1 MKKKIIAVV
10 SILLILIVAI
20 TMAVAF
26 KTRHSENDDKKEK
39 TKESTNAVPVIRV
52 LYDTEVVGKIEGYTM
67 DMKESHMRDV
77 IIPIAPSR
85 TVPLK
90 ITVNDNE
97 IKSIS
102 YELKDF
108 KEDKLIDSGI
118 MEKWNKKNSQVI
130 VDYQAS
136 AIMEEGK
143 EYFLKFV
150 LVTDKHE
157 KINYYTRAMVMNR
170 EFVPEQIAFA
180 KNFSEDTFSEEE
192 GMKLSAYLEPNS
204 QYASDSL
211 GQVTIRSNIGM
222 LIWKTL
228 RPEKT
233 VKTEVSMKDI
243 CIKDSGEAG
252 TYTLTYEIK
261 ATNAQK
267 KEEKYNVA
275 ETITVWSFQ
284 GKNYVLAYNRE
295 VNQQWEC
302 DESNIGSAFIDL
314 GIQKQSSIEHV
325 ESDNGEFISYEIN
338 GDVYVMDILK
348 KKICAVFQLNAG
360 DVETIYKTK
369 VKVMSVSDQGDVE
382 YLIYGYSP
390 SDEHVGKNGISVMNY
405 SWEDKTSKESAFIPC
420 NEPAQILENEMDG
433 LCYEGDGTVYIMI
446 SNTVYFANLK
456 TKEWGTLVENIE
468 EGGCVANSAGSVIA
482 YNTNGSLYD
491 SDSIT
496 IVNLRNGK
504 KQEITENGKKV
515 TVCGYTG
522 DNLVYGLADA
532 EMKKKYSGFPMSTLK
547 IVDKDLKEIKVY
559 KKAGITLS
567 DVVVTDTVI
576 SFNRWKNNKKID
588 EEQLLNNLEE
598 KQAVAKPSYYMDDV
612 KMREL
617 ALAFINNLDANIE
630 LGISPLGTVRFNS
643 NTELKAD
650 FVKQKGKR
658 FYVYGYGKLQGIYT
672 NQKEA
677 ENAAKETY
685 GLVVND
691 KGAKIWTF
699 EENYNND

>member
-20 TMAVAF
+20 TMAVVF
-26 KTRHSENDDKKEK
+26 KMRQAEDGATNEK
-39 TKESTNAVPVIRV
+39 AKESTIATPLIQV
-52 LYDTEVVGKIEGYTM
+52 LYGKEIVGKIEGYTM

-77 IIPIAPSR
+77 IIPIAPSHN
-85 TVPLK
+85 VPLK
-90 ITVNDNE
+90 IVVNDNE
-97 IKSIS
+97 IKTIS
-102 YELKDF
+102 YELKDL
-108 KEDKLIDSGI
+108 KEDKLIDNGEI
-118 MEKWNKKNSQVI
+118 KKWNRKKDEVSV
-130 VDYQAS
+130 VYQAS

-143 EYFLKFV
+143 EYFLKLE
-150 LVTDKHE
+150 LVTDKHK
-157 KINYYTRAMVMNR
+157 KINYYTRAMVVN
-170 EFVPEQIAFA
+170 EDFVSGQIAFA
-180 KNFSEDTFSEEE
+180 KKFSEDTFSEED
-192 GMKLSAYLEPNS
+192 GMKLAAYLEPNS

-211 GQVTIRSNIGM
+211 GQVTIRSSIGM

-228 RPEKT
+228 RPKKT
-233 VKTEVSMKDI
+233 VKTEVSTKDI
-243 CIKDSGEAG
+243 CVKDSGQAG

-302 DESNIGSAFIDL
+302 NESNVGSAFIDL
-314 GIQKQSSIEHV
+314 GIQKQSEIEHE
-325 ESDNGEFISYEIN
+325 ESDNGQFISYEIN
-338 GDVYVMDILK
+338 GDVYVMDILS
-348 KKICAVFQLNAG
+348 KKIYPVFQLKAI
-360 DVETIYKTK
+360 DAEAIYKTRS
-369 VKVMSVSDQGDVE
+369 KVMKVSDDGNVE

-390 SDEHVGKNGISVMNY
+390 SGEHIGKNGISVMNY
-405 SWEDKTSKESAFIPC
+405 SLKNNSSKEIAFIPC
-420 NEPAQILENEMDG
+420 DEPAQILQKEMDG

-446 SNTVYFANLK
+446 SGTIYFANLK

-468 EGGCVANSAGSVIA
+468 EGSCVVSGGGNVIA
-482 YNTNGSLYD
+482 YNTNGTLYE

-496 IVNLRNGK
+496 IVDLSNGK
-504 KQEITENGKKV
+504 KQELKEEGKKV

-522 DNLVYGLADA
+522 DNLVYGIANVKS
-532 EMKKKYSGFPMSTLK
+532 KKKYSRFPMNTLK
-547 IVDKDLKEIKVY
+547 IVDKDLKEIKTY
-559 KKAGITLS
+559 KKSGVILS
-567 DVVVTDTVI
+567 DVEVTDTVI
-576 SFNRWKNNKKID
+576 SFQRWKNNKKLE

-598 KQAVAKPSYYMDDV
+598 KQAVAKSSYYMDDV
-612 KMREL
+612 KMKEL

-630 LGISPLGTVRFNS
+630 LGIGHLGNVSFNS
-643 NTELKAD
+643 NAELKAD
-650 FVKQKGKR
+650 FVRQDGKK
-658 FYVYGYGKLQGIYT
+658 FYVYGYGKLQGIYE

-677 ENAAKETY
+677 ESAAKETY